1 MAITMSNFM
10 DNYVDVA
17 TRLKMAFE
25 RWPELRIQETHR
37 EVIEMPD
44 KSCFIRCVVTIWRSP
59 DDTLPVIASACEV
72 YPGRTPYT
80 KMSENEVG
88 YTSAIGRAIAMMGIG
103 ANKSIASRDEVQA
116 AQSRQPT
123 AQLAP
128 VVPLHDVEQPFESD
142 GASPYASPKQLGLIR
157 VLASQQGLSND
168 QLKEFCTN
176 VVGRPIMSSKELT
189 KTEISKVIDAL
200 KASEPKN

>member
-1 MAITMSNFM
+1 MTGFM

-59 DDTLPVIASACEV
+59 DDAIPVIASACEI
-72 YPGRTPYT
+72 YPGKTSFT
-80 KMSENEVG
+80 KSSESEVG
-88 YTSAIGRAIAMMGIG
+88 YTSAIGRGLAMMGIG

-123 AQLAP
+123 GRLAP
-128 VVPLHDVEQPFESD
+128 VVPMHDVETPFPDAPVQE
-142 GASPYASPKQLGLIR
+142 YATPKQLGMMR
-157 VLASQQGLSND
+157 ALANGQNIPQD
-168 QLKEFCTN
+168 KLKEYCSN
-176 VVGRPIMSSKELT
+176 VLGRQINTTGDLT
-189 KTEISKVIDAL
+189 KRDVSRVIDAL
-200 KASEPKN
+200 KLGEPQ

>member
-1 MAITMSNFM
+1 MTGFM

-59 DDTLPVIASACEV
+59 EDLIPVIASACEI
-72 YPGRTPYT
+72 YPGKTSFT
-80 KMSENEVG
+80 KSSESEVG
-88 YTSAIGRAIAMMGIG
+88 YTSAIGRGLAMMGIG

-123 AQLAP
+123 GRLAP
-128 VVPLHDVEQPFESD
+128 VVPMHEVETPFPDAPVQE
-142 GASPYASPKQLGLIR
+142 YATPKQLGMMR
-157 VLASQQGLSND
+157 ALANGQNIAQD
-168 QLKEFCTN
+168 KLKEYCSN
-176 VVGRPIMSSKELT
+176 VLGRQINTTGDLT
-189 KTEISKVIDAL
+189 KRDVSRIIDELKKVR
-200 KASEPKN
+200 

>member
-1 MAITMSNFM
+1 MTGFM

-59 DDTLPVIASACEV
+59 DDAIPVIASACEI
-72 YPGRTPYT
+72 YPGKTSFT
-80 KMSENEVG
+80 KSSESEVG
-88 YTSAIGRAIAMMGIG
+88 YTSAIGRGLAMMGIG

-123 AQLAP
+123 GRLAP
-128 VVPLHDVEQPFESD
+128 VVPMHEVETPFPDAPVQE
-142 GASPYASPKQLGLIR
+142 YATPKQLGMMR
-157 VLASQQGLSND
+157 ALANGQNIAQD
-168 QLKEFCTN
+168 KLKEYCSN
-176 VVGRPIMSSKELT
+176 VLGRQINTTGDLT
-189 KTEISKVIDAL
+189 KRDVSKVIDAL
-200 KASEPKN
+200 KLGEIQN

>member
-1 MAITMSNFM
+1 MTGFM

-59 DDTLPVIASACEV
+59 DDAIPVIASACEI
-72 YPGRTPYT
+72 YPGKTSFT
-80 KMSENEVG
+80 KSSESETG
-88 YTSAIGRAIAMMGIG
+88 YTSAIGRGLAMMGIG

-123 AQLAP
+123 GRLAP
-128 VVPLHDVEQPFESD
+128 VVPMHDVETPFPDAPVQE
-142 GASPYASPKQLGLIR
+142 YATPKQLGMMR
-157 VLASQQGLSND
+157 ALANGQNIAQD
-168 QLKEFCTN
+168 KLKEYCSN
-176 VVGRPIMSSKELT
+176 VLGRQINTTGDLT
-189 KTEISKVIDAL
+189 KRDVSRVIDAL
-200 KASEPKN
+200 KLGEPQ

>member
-1 MAITMSNFM
+1 MTGFM

-59 DDTLPVIASACEV
+59 DDAIPVIASACEI
-72 YPGRTPYT
+72 YPGKTSFT
-80 KMSENEVG
+80 KSSESEVG
-88 YTSAIGRAIAMMGIG
+88 YTSAIGRGLAMMGIG

-123 AQLAP
+123 GRLAP
-128 VVPLHDVEQPFESD
+128 VVPMHDVETPFPDAPVQE
-142 GASPYASPKQLGLIR
+142 YATPKQLGMMR
-157 VLASQQGLSND
+157 ALANGQNIAQD
-168 QLKEFCTN
+168 KLKEYCSN
-176 VVGRPIMSSKELT
+176 VLGRQINTTGDLT
-189 KTEISKVIDAL
+189 KRDVSKVIDAL
-200 KASEPKN
+200 KLGEIQN

>member
-1 MAITMSNFM
+1 MSGFNL
-10 DNYVDVA
+10 DNYVDVP
-17 TRLKMAFE
+17 TRLNLALSKY
-25 RWPELRIQETHR
+25 PDLRIQETAR

-44 KSCFIRCVVTIWRSP
+44 KSCFIRCTVTVWR
-59 DDTLPVIASACEV
+59 DATDTIPSIASACEI

-88 YTSAIGRAIAMMGIG
+88 YTSALGRALGYMGFGI
-103 ANKSIASRDEVQA
+103 NKSIASRNEVEA

-123 AQLAP
+123 GRLAP
-128 VVPLHDVEQPFESD
+128 VVPINDIEQPFESD

-157 VLASQQGLSND
+157 VLASKQSLSND

-189 KTEISKVIDAL
+189 KSEVSKVIDAL
-200 KASEPKN
+200 KLSEPT

>member
-1 MAITMSNFM
+1 MTGFM

-59 DDTLPVIASACEV
+59 EDLIPVIASACEI
-72 YPGRTPYT
+72 YPGKTSFT
-80 KMSENEVG
+80 KSSESEVG
-88 YTSAIGRAIAMMGIG
+88 YTSAIGRGLAMMGIG

-123 AQLAP
+123 ARLAP
-128 VVPLHDVEQPFESD
+128 VVPMHEVETPFPDAPVQE
-142 GASPYASPKQLGLIR
+142 YATPKQLGMMR
-157 VLASQQGLSND
+157 ALANGQNIAQD
-168 QLKEFCTN
+168 KLKEYCSN
-176 VVGRPIMSSKELT
+176 VLGRQINTTGDLT
-189 KTEISKVIDAL
+189 KRDVSRVIDAL
-200 KASEPKN
+200 KLGEPQ